1 MNGKRGTLLTI
12 LTLTLLFLASLPSE
26 RVQADSGGWGPTT
39 TTTPTAITANATV
52 TPGGANTSSI
62 DLPTPKPGGSS
73 AIVNADTV
81 LVLTPQATAYPAPRD
96 GAGGLVACWPIALVT
111 FIAGVAGLNAVR
123 TALRRG
129 Q

>member
-1 MNGKRGTLLTI
+1 MRAAG
-12 LTLTLLFLASLPSE
+12 
-26 RVQADSGGWGPTT
+26 GPTT

-62 DLPTPKPGGSS
+62 DLPTPRPGGSS
-73 AIVNADTV
+73 IQIEVDNLPGAT
-81 LVLTPQATAYPAPRD
+81 QAAAYPEPKD
-96 GAGGLVACWPIALVT
+96 GSGGLVACWPIALVA

-123 TALRRG
+123 NGLRRG